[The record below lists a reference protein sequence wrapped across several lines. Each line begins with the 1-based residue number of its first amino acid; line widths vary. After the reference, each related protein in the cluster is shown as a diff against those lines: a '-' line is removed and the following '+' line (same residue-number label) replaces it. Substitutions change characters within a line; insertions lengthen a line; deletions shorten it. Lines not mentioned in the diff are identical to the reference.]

1 MFLISRISFHPGE
14 KIQRNIGK
22 TQISKLY
29 KYVNNVIWI
38 TKGVITMDGY
48 DVMEEIKIVMASLF
62 SPLIETGI
70 QGIQI
75 I

>member
-1 MFLISRISFHPGE
+1 
-14 KIQRNIGK
+14 
-22 TQISKLY
+22 
-29 KYVNNVIWI
+29 
-38 TKGVITMDGY
+38 MDGY